1 MNWNKFLPCI
11 LLTTVL
17 GACSGKGEQP
27 NVEPT
32 ALCLTDSLLR
42 IVSVDTVHV
51 QEVIDELTLN
61 GRVTF
66 NENQVAHVYPMFGE
80 VWLDEKHYLERS
92 DYKSGTVISHGFTDE
107 KVIQDY
113 PLRGKPV
120 YLHVRRRRWYDKATG
135 ETFSYTYDD
144 LTAEGTK
151 LTPEFVAFLKE
162 ED

>member
-1 MNWNKFLPCI
+1 MPSNRNLHK
-11 LLTTVL
+11 
-17 GACSGKGEQP
+17 
-27 NVEPT
+27 
-32 ALCLTDSLLR
+32 LLR
-42 IVSVDTVHV
+42 VIFP
-51 QEVIDELTLN
+51 EVLMEY
-61 GRVTF
+61 F
-66 NENQVAHVYPMFGE
+66 E
-80 VWLDEKHYLERS
+80 
-92 DYKSGTVISHGFTDE
+92 SGTVISHGFTDE
-107 KVIQDY
+107 KVIQDF

>member
-1 MNWNKFLPCI
+1 MSHLSRSFNGVFRYLRLAWRPC
-11 LLTTVL
+11 
-17 GACSGKGEQP
+17 K
-27 NVEPT
+27 NR
-32 ALCLTDSLLR
+32 SLAWWK
-42 IVSVDTVHV
+42 
-51 QEVIDELTLN
+51 N
-61 GRVTF
+61 
-66 NENQVAHVYPMFGE
+66 
-80 VWLDEKHYLERS
+80 YLERS

-107 KVIQDY
+107 KVIQDF

-162 ED
+162 EDWNYRG

>member
-1 MNWNKFLPCI
+1 M
-11 LLTTVL
+11 TT
-17 GACSGKGEQP
+17 S
-27 NVEPT
+27 
-32 ALCLTDSLLR
+32 
-42 IVSVDTVHV
+42 
-51 QEVIDELTLN
+51 
-61 GRVTF
+61 
-66 NENQVAHVYPMFGE
+66 
-80 VWLDEKHYLERS
+80 WKHYLERS

-107 KVIQDY
+107 KVIQNF

-162 ED
+162 EDWNYLGQHKLHSRCLWGKR

>member
-17 GACSGKGEQP
+17 GACSGKGEQT
-27 NVEPT
+27 NVEPA

-66 NENQVAHVYPMFGE
+66 NENQVAQV
-80 VWLDEKHYLERS
+80 EKSYAFYE
-92 DYKSGTVISHGFTDE
+92 KSGDE
-107 KVIQDY
+107 LKKQASE
-113 PLRGKPV
+113 KS
-120 YLHVRRRRWYDKATG
+120 LH
-135 ETFSYTYDD
+135 
-144 LTAEGTK
+144 LQI
-151 LTPEFVAFLKE
+151 LKE
-162 ED
+162 SEKDVTVLM

>member
-1 MNWNKFLPCI
+1 MNSNRSLH
-11 LLTTVL
+11 
-17 GACSGKGEQP
+17 
-27 NVEPT
+27 N
-32 ALCLTDSLLR
+32 LLR
-42 IVSVDTVHV
+42 VIFP
-51 QEVIDELTLN
+51 EVLMDYFDISGWHDDPAK
-61 GRVTF
+61 V
-66 NENQVAHVYPMFGE
+66 E
-80 VWLDEKHYLERS
+80 VWLEEKNYMERS
-92 DYKSGTVISHGFTDE
+92 DYKSGTVIAHGFTDE
-107 KVIQDY
+107 KVIQDF

>member
-1 MNWNKFLPCI
+1 MPSNRNLHK
-11 LLTTVL
+11 
-17 GACSGKGEQP
+17 
-27 NVEPT
+27 
-32 ALCLTDSLLR
+32 LLR
-42 IVSVDTVHV
+42 VIFPEVLMTYFEISGWHDGSVK
-51 QEVIDELTLN
+51 I
-61 GRVTF
+61 
-66 NENQVAHVYPMFGE
+66 E
-80 VWLDEKHYLERS
+80 VWLDEKNYMERS

-107 KVIQDY
+107 KVIQDF

-135 ETFSYTYDD
+135 EMFSYTYDD